1 MGASRRGLA
10 ALGGDPDRFPPVT
23 TLVCFHAHP
32 DDETTATAGVMAKA
46 AAQGLRTVLVF
57 GTNGE
62 QGEPVPG
69 VLDEGEPLWQ
79 RRIEE
84 AHRSAGVL
92 GVARVE
98 FLGYEDSGMMGE
110 PANDNPACFWQADV
124 DEAADRLVEIL
135 RTEDDV
141 VLTIYDEHGGY
152 GHPDHI
158 QVHRV
163 GARAAERAG
172 VTQVFQSTMNRDAL
186 ARQLLD
192 RPPEIADVMTEEDAA
207 GLQQQ
212 IDEGTFGS
220 PEALI
225 THAVDVSAFIDLK
238 RRSMRAHESQIAPDS
253 FFLAMPD
260 EPFALA
266 FGTEWFI
273 EHGAVRPPDAP
284 FGSDILNPGD
294 ITSATSKAGD

>member
-1 MGASRRGLA
+1 
-10 ALGGDPDRFPPVT
+10 VT

-69 VLDEGEPLWQ
+69 VLNDGEPLWQ

-110 PANDNPACFWQADV
+110 PTNDNPACFWRADV

-158 QVHRV
+158 QIHRV

-172 VTQVFQSTMNRDAL
+172 VTRVFQSTMNRDAL
-186 ARQLLD
+186 AADKQRQDLRQPSVVLAHVRLSD
-192 RPPEIADVMTEEDAA
+192 DDLQSIALGLEGGQPRARSANIADKDHSIV
-207 GLQQQ
+207 L
-212 IDEGTFGS
+212 
-220 PEALI
+220 
-225 THAVDVSAFIDLK
+225 H
-238 RRSMRAHESQIAPDS
+238 
-253 FFLAMPD
+253 
-260 EPFALA
+260 
-266 FGTEWFI
+266 
-273 EHGAVRPPDAP
+273 
-284 FGSDILNPGD
+284 
-294 ITSATSKAGD
+294 

>member
-1 MGASRRGLA
+1 
-10 ALGGDPDRFPPVT
+10 VT

-46 AAQGLRTVLVF
+46 AAAGLRTVLVV

-79 RRIEE
+79 RRIQE
-84 AHRSAGVL
+84 AHRSAAVL

-110 PANDNPACFWQADV
+110 PTNDNPACFWQADV
-124 DEAADRLVEIL
+124 DEAADRLAAIL

-141 VLTIYDEHGGY
+141 VLTIYDDHGGY

-163 GARAAERAG
+163 GVKAAERAG
-172 VTQVFQSTMNRDAL
+172 ITRVFQSTMNREAL
-186 ARQLLD
+186 ARQLVD
-192 RPPEIADVMTEEDAA
+192 RPAEAAEVMSDEDVASLLKE
-207 GLQQQ
+207 
-212 IDEGTFGS
+212 IDEGRFGS
-220 PEALI
+220 PESVI
-225 THAVDVSAFIDLK
+225 THAVDVRDFLDQK
-238 RRSMRAHESQIAPDS
+238 RRSMAAHESQIAPDS

-260 EPFALA
+260 EPFALTW
-266 FGTEWFI
+266 GTEWFI
-273 EHGAVRPPDAP
+273 EHGATRPEGAP
-284 FGSDILNPGD
+284 FGSDILTP
-294 ITSATSKAGD
+294 ATTREPARPHQPDLEGG